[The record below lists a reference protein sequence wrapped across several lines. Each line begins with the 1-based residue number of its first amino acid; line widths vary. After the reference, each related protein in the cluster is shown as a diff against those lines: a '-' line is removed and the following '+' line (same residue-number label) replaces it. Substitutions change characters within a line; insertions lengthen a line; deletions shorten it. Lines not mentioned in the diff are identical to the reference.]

1 VSSADQDYEVRNIAE
16 KFGLTASLDA
26 SFGRIGEPFLVRQ
39 QSPMG
44 VNDYYKQNV
53 YDRSDNSIGEVSDLL
68 LDKSGQVRAVMLS
81 VGGFLG
87 VGGKYVSVPFDALEV
102 REKNGN
108 RYLVMDTT
116 KEALKS
122 APGYQYDRTAGKWV
136 PEKG

>member
-1 VSSADQDYEVRNIAE
+1 VSRS
-16 KFGLTASLDA
+16 
-26 SFGRIGEPFLVRQ
+26 LVRQ

>member
-1 VSSADQDYEVRNIAE
+1 
-16 KFGLTASLDA
+16 
-26 SFGRIGEPFLVRQ
+26 
-39 QSPMG
+39 
-44 VNDYYKQNV
+44 
-53 YDRSDNSIGEVSDLL
+53 
-68 LDKSGQVRAVMLS
+68 
-81 VGGFLG
+81 
-87 VGGKYVSVPFDALEV
+87 VSVPFDALEV